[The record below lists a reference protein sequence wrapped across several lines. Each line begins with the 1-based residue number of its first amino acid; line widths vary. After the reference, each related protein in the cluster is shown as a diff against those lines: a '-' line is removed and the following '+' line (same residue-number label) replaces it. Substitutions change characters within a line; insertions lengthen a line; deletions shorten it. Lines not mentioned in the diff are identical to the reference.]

1 MFWSP
6 YDYYLNIIF
15 NVCIKCWCFDFFFF
29 QSLDKSKA
37 QCIHDSQYYNILQVA
52 VCKRS
57 NHLTTIVYPLPS
69 LNVSISVTHNTLMLH
84 NAALLYHAAYIY
96 SMLNSQSCTGIQH
109 RAFVSNSLMCG
120 MCYFHKH
127 IRSIHNPS
135 IYFCIRHER
144 HHFLLFPQYWN

>member
-1 MFWSP
+1 MVMFW
-6 YDYYLNIIF
+6 
-15 NVCIKCWCFDFFFF
+15 FFFF

-96 SMLNSQSCTGIQH
+96 SMLNSQSCTGIQNH
-109 RAFVSNSLMCG
+109 ASVFLKFLDVWNVLFSQT
-120 MCYFHKH
+120 YK
-127 IRSIHNPS
+127 
-135 IYFCIRHER
+135 IYS
-144 HHFLLFPQYWN
+144 